1 MVEVLSESYQNKF
14 GYEGLTRCY
23 QCGNCTAI
31 CPVSDGRFPRRLIAH
46 LRWGRIERFDEVW
59 LCLQCKLCDEFC
71 PRDTNP
77 SLAMQTLKRI
87 SVENGSVPPHIGEF
101 LMNVYRRRNP
111 WGHSR
116 MKRGEWM
123 KDLNVPTVKDCEFDW
138 LWFVGCANSFDSR
151 VLGVTEKIAR
161 ILNELEISYA
171 VLGRDEGCCGN
182 DVKRI
187 GEDGLFELLM
197 EENFKVFKRYGVE
210 RIITHSP
217 HCYNTFKN
225 DYNIEVKLFLELLH
239 DFIND
244 GSVELKH
251 EFKKVVT
258 YHDSCFLG
266 RYNNIYELPRE
277 ILRSVP
283 GLKLVE
289 MRSNRRTSI
298 CCGGGAGNI
307 AVGYQGKVQP
317 SILRVK
323 EALDVNADVLAVAC
337 PFCKIMLEE
346 ASKSVNCN
354 LKVLDVVDIV
364 YHSMYGEGL

>member
-1 MVEVLSESYQNKF
+1 MVEVMSRDLQERVIKHDD
-14 GYEGLTRCY
+14 LMRCY

-31 CPVSDGRFPRRLIAH
+31 CPVSDGRFPRRLIAYM
-46 LRWGRIERFDEVW
+46 RWGRIESFEEVW

-71 PRDTNP
+71 PRDANP
-77 SLAMQTLKRI
+77 SVAMQTLKRF

-111 WGHSR
+111 WGYSR

-123 KDLNVPTVKDCEFDW
+123 KGLNVPTVKDRDFEW
-138 LWFVGCANSFDSR
+138 LWFVGCANSLDSR
-151 VLGVTEKIAR
+151 VTGVTEKIAR
-161 ILNELEISYA
+161 ILNDLEFSYA
-171 VLGRDEGCCGN
+171 VLGGEEGCCGN
-182 DVKRI
+182 DVKRV

-197 EENFKVFKRYGVE
+197 EENFKIFKRYGVK

-225 DYNIEVKLFLELLH
+225 DYNLEVKLFLEVLYELM
-239 DFIND
+239 DEIK
-244 GSVELKH
+244 LKH
-251 EFKKVVT
+251 EFNKVVT

-266 RYNNIYELPRE
+266 RYNGIYELPRE
-277 ILRSVP
+277 ILKSVP

-289 MRSNRRTSI
+289 MKSNRKLSI
-298 CCGGGAGNI
+298 CCGGGCGNI
-307 AVGYQGKVQP
+307 AVGYQGRVQP
-317 SILRVK
+317 SIMRIK

-346 ASKSVNCN
+346 ASKSVNGDIR
-354 LKVLDVVDIV
+354 VLDIV
-364 YHSMYGEGL
+364 EIIYYSMYGEGL